1 MDSIKLELTLEE
13 VNAVIATLA
22 QLPFNQ
28 VHALVDKI
36 RSQAITQV
44 QAAAAAQS
52 AEKEEGP
59 VTGSAE

>member
-36 RSQAITQV
+36 RSQAIAQV
-44 QAAAAAQS
+44 QAAAAQS
-52 AEKEEGP
+52 AAVQEEGP